1 MPATTEPTEAPPA
14 GGPLAALRGLAD
26 GLLGAVRERLEL
38 FSLELQ
44 EEKLRF
50 FQALIWLSAT
60 IFAAMLVIVFASLTL
75 VYLFWETAR
84 VQVLAG
90 LTALYL
96 AAFLLL
102 LQRGRRAMRER
113 SRPFAATLAE
123 LGEDRACIPPKS

>member
-1 MPATTEPTEAPPA
+1 MSSDHPDETSAA
-14 GGPLAALRGLAD
+14 GPLSALRGLAD

-50 FQALIWLSAT
+50 FQALIWLSAA

-75 VYLFWETAR
+75 VYLFWDTAR
-84 VQVLAG
+84 LQVLAG

-96 AAFLLL
+96 TAFLLL
-102 LQRGRRAMRER
+102 VQRGRQALRER
-113 SRPFAATLAE
+113 PRPFTATLAE
-123 LGEDRACIPPKS
+123 LGADQACIPPKN